1 MDEKMNWGF
10 IILIFLFFM
19 IFGGWGNGGLFGG
32 RGGECAG
39 CGVGAIAPRLL
50 TACFI
55 DSGGC
60 PNAVKTLA
68 TFGLSNVAK
77 AFVKDSVPPFSLT
90 AFIKPSLELP

>member
-1 MDEKMNWGF
+1 MPTILAASSVRSLLHFSPVVPPAF
-10 IILIFLFFM
+10 IIS
-19 IFGGWGNGGLFGG
+19 
-32 RGGECAG
+32 
-39 CGVGAIAPRLL
+39 L

-68 TFGLSNVAK
+68 TFGLSNVAN

>member
-1 MDEKMNWGF
+1 VTLSIPPNAL
-10 IILIFLFFM
+10 LIGSPIYLSVSLFT
-19 IFGGWGNGGLFGG
+19 NS
-32 RGGECAG
+32 
-39 CGVGAIAPRLL
+39 PL

>member
-1 MDEKMNWGF
+1 MYNYNSLKD
-10 IILIFLFFM
+10 LISLE
-19 IFGGWGNGGLFGG
+19 IFWLLGV
-32 RGGECAG
+32 C
-39 CGVGAIAPRLL
+39 CGVGVIAPRLL